1 LILVTKIEQY
11 FIDTLHS
18 ELNVIRDVFNPS
30 VTNETLSQKSASG
43 KMGPVYFYNKEGTK
57 LLFSF
62 ESKAQA
68 QLVAGIT
75 SSTIKKTIE
84 TGSFYL
90 NYFFI
95 TTTLIQNATTES

>member
-1 LILVTKIEQY
+1 MEQY

-30 VTNETLSQKSASG
+30 VTNETLSQKSKLIKAASG
-43 KMGPVYFYNKEGTK
+43 KMVPVYFYNKRRRRGTK

-68 QLVAGIT
+68 HLIAGIT
-75 SSTIKKTIE
+75 SRPNKIE
-84 TGSFYL
+84 D
-90 NYFFI
+90 FI
-95 TTTLIQNATTES
+95 SDYN